1 MSDQAATALAVKPP
15 QEAPAATAAPV
26 DRSTHFL
33 FSHKLFSVKGAFFG
47 ISPATDEPVLNVNM
61 GDLKASLTLPTLAKE
76 FDLSP
81 DTDDGRLLGIIA
93 KSLRFVKE
101 IRPGDSIPRE
111 LLDGTS
117 SWTVE
122 PHHHEIARARLSV
135 NLAAWVSGEDA
146 GTTEPHI
153 LQKIAEDPETQ
164 QRVNEALGEMADK
177 LGYGRENKDRVLDQ
191 IETVARE
198 LAYIEA
204 LRERHGKIKMIERKV
219 AEAGKLYRRERS
231 VVEDVQRI
239 QVLLKPPLSEFPGIF
254 EMIDTQTVEVI
265 ALLRQLKQQISFI
278 RTMRDDLHVRFM
290 KWEEMIQLWD
300 PIPAERGD
308 AIEAALRTTYRFL
321 AHHFPQRSEWTL
333 TMKG

>member
-1 MSDQAATALAVKPP
+1 MADQSATALATKDP
-15 QEAPAATAAPV
+15 QPAAAPAPA

-33 FSHKLFSVKGAFFG
+33 FTHKLFGVKGAYFG
-47 ISPATDEPVLNVNM
+47 ISPATDEAVLNVTM
-61 GDLKASLTLPTLAKE
+61 GDLRASLTLPTLAKE

-81 DTDDGRLLGIIA
+81 ETDDGRLLGIIA

-122 PHHHEIARARLSV
+122 AHHRAIASARLSV
-135 NLAAWVSGEDA
+135 NLAAWISGEDP
-146 GTTEPHI
+146 GTTEPHV
-153 LQKIAEDPETQ
+153 LQKIAEDPETKT
-164 QRVNEALGEMADK
+164 RVNEALGEMAEK
-177 LGYGRENKDRVLDQ
+177 LGYGRENKERVLEQ
-191 IETVARE
+191 IDVLARE

-231 VVEDVQRI
+231 IVEDVQRI
-239 QVLLKPPLSEFPGIF
+239 QVLLKPPLAEIPGIF
-254 EMIDTQTVEVI
+254 ETVDSQTVEVI
-265 ALLRQLKQQISFI
+265 ALLRQIKQQISFI
-278 RTMRDDLHVRFM
+278 RSMRDDLHVRFM

-333 TMKG
+333 TIAKG